1 MKVRMMTGIVV
12 CVVIAYIAV
21 VLQAGI
27 EEPEGPDFTMTSA
40 SASIEL
46 KAALG
51 NIVEIHEKQ
60 LAFVTRKYTTQIVGY
75 MDVIDSEIE
84 LSKAKIRLAQNRGE
98 IDKVISQLRN
108 VIALREKPLRQIE
121 REFRSNQASS
131 EKLNEAKIDLLEAK
145 VALYT
150 AIIDQH

>member
-1 MKVRMMTGIVV
+1 MKVRVMTGIVV
-12 CVVIAYIAV
+12 CAAIAYIAV

-60 LAFVTRKYTTQIVGY
+60 LAFVTRKYTAQAVGY

-98 IDKVISQLRN
+98 IDKVISELRN

-131 EKLNEAKIDLLEAK
+131 EELNEAKIDLLEAK

>member
-12 CVVIAYIAV
+12 CAVIAYIAV
-21 VLQAGI
+21 VLQARI
-27 EEPEGPDFTMTSA
+27 EEPEKPDFTMTSA
-40 SASIEL
+40 SALIEL

-51 NIVEIHEKQ
+51 KIVEIHEKQ
-60 LAFVTRKYTTQIVGY
+60 LAFVTRKYTAQAVGY

-98 IDKVISQLRN
+98 IDKVISELRN
-108 VIALREKPLRQIE
+108 VIALREKPLKQIE
-121 REFRSNQASS
+121 REVRSNQRSS
-131 EKLNEAKIDLLEAK
+131 EVLNEAQIDILEAK